1 MENTIV
7 DSMSIVAFKNAMGIN
22 SLDFRQPKDP
32 KKKDS
37 IYAIF
42 TFNGESTLVGTSS
55 KGTLR
60 ADILANKVS
69 EDRLQICEMSTG
81 AYVLCYKGEGILY
94 SA

>member
-1 MENTIV
+1 
-7 DSMSIVAFKNAMGIN
+7 MSIVAFKNAMGIN
-22 SLDFRQPKDP
+22 ALDFRQPKDP
-32 KKKDS
+32 EKKKS

-42 TFNGESTLVGTSS
+42 TFQGEETLVGTSS

-60 ADILANKVS
+60 ADILAKKVK

-81 AYVLCYKGEGILY
+81 AYVLCYKGEDILY